1 MEHFELR
8 EKDWYIK
15 YLNAFYFSTVTMA
28 TVGYGDITPQTHFE
42 KLQCIFTMFICCGV
56 FAYTLN
62 SIGIIV
68 QELNKAEQRNKEKL
82 FKINNYMFKNSI
94 SVPLQF

>member
-28 TVGYGDITPQTHFE
+28 TVGYGDITP
-42 KLQCIFTMFICCGV
+42 
-56 FAYTLN
+56 
-62 SIGIIV
+62 
-68 QELNKAEQRNKEKL
+68 
-82 FKINNYMFKNSI
+82 
-94 SVPLQF
+94 